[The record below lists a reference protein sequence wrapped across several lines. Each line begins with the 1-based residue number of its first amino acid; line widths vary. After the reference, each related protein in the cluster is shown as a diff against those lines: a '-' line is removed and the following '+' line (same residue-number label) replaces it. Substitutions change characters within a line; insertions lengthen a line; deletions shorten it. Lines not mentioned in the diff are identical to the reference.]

1 MEATWYQLILKF
13 LDSRDDSKMAY
24 ILVNNCKVPVVKA
37 KIGDFCYV
45 LKLIGDKCHV
55 SIDMQD
61 CDKEPI
67 K

>member
-1 MEATWYQLILKF
+1 MMPMINVEIF
-13 LDSRDDSKMAY
+13 DSRDDSKIAY
-24 ILVNNCKVPVVKA
+24 VLVNDCKVRVKKA

-45 LKLIGDKCHV
+45 LKLIGNTCHLD
-55 SIDMQD
+55 IDLTD